1 MIPILRL
8 SRMRYTYLLLFL
20 LLPILPANP
29 QSGAKFPNFS
39 TQNSEVKNPNLAWQ
53 IQNRIS
59 PSIDGQNI
67 FSIQY
72 HTDGRSALIGTTDFY
87 IYRISLLDGSMIW
100 KTEAKMHYQK
110 EFDGPKI
117 FDVSPDGKTFLSF
130 GQTDPNSQSSERYLV
145 MRSSTNGSITKSF
158 TAENSL
164 FYSITA
170 DIDYRYP
177 GDESKTN
184 REEAGLSPNWILTID
199 NAKFIEN
206 GKKILVSYKHNME
219 GPHFYDRRLI
229 IYDSI
234 SGEKLNDFQLTAD
247 PNSADWTQP
256 AGFEIAH
263 LQFPYQYVN
272 KRNSI
277 IYGNAHGRIHEITPS
292 IMNQNM
298 SMEIVEEKP
307 AGPIVYIPRSDSE
320 DLETK
325 DRQTIRS
332 VAITPD
338 GNYLYCSAGVE
349 TGFIQFYGFN
359 LTTKKEMFRST
370 FFDAGEIYAPSNQIL
385 IIGGLYSS
393 GKFYIV
399 DTQKGELLFA
409 SNDDDNY
416 IHPHLFSVHPKQ
428 KEVLALSTGNQ
439 IVILR
444 PQGGTTPW

>member
-1 MIPILRL
+1 
-8 SRMRYTYLLLFL
+8 MRYPLLFVL
-20 LLPILPANP
+20 FLFPIMSVHS
-29 QSGAKFPNFS
+29 QSVAIFPKVQNEGAS
-39 TQNSEVKNPNLAWQ
+39 VSNPNLSWQ
-53 IQNRIS
+53 IQTRIT

-67 FSIQY
+67 FSIRY
-72 HTDGRSALIGTTDFY
+72 HSDGKSALIGTTDFY
-87 IYRISLLDGSMIW
+87 LYRISLVDGSLIW
-100 KTEAKMHYQK
+100 KTEAKMQYQK

-117 FDVSPDGKTFLSF
+117 FDVSPDGQFFLSF

-145 MRSSTNGSITKSF
+145 IRSSANGSIMKSF
-158 TAENSL
+158 PAENSL
-164 FYSITA
+164 FYSVTA

-219 GPHFYDRRLI
+219 GPNFYDRRFM
-229 IYDSI
+229 IYDTAT
-234 SGEKLNDFQLTAD
+234 GNKLNDFQLTAD

-263 LQFPYQYVN
+263 LQLPFQYIQ

-277 IYGNAHGRIHEITPS
+277 LYGNAHGRIHEITPS
-292 IMNQNM
+292 VMNQNM
-298 SMEIVEEKP
+298 SIEIVEEKP

-320 DLETK
+320 DIETK

-338 GNYLYCSAGVE
+338 GNHLFCSAGVE
-349 TGFIQFYGFN
+349 TGFIQLYGFN
-359 LTTKKEMFRST
+359 LSTKKEMFRSS

-385 IIGGLYSS
+385 IIGGLYST
-393 GKFYIV
+393 GKVYIV
-399 DTQKGELLFA
+399 DTKLGELLFV
-409 SNDDDNY
+409 SNDDESY
-416 IHPHLFSVHPKQ
+416 IHPNLLAVHPKQ
-428 KEVLALSTGNQ
+428 KEVLGLSTGNQ

-444 PQGGTTPW
+444 PQGGSSPW

>member
-1 MIPILRL
+1 
-8 SRMRYTYLLLFL
+8 MRYTYLFALLMF
-20 LLPILPANP
+20 PIISVSP
-29 QSGAKFPNFS
+29 QTMAKFPQF
-39 TQNSEVKNPNLAWQ
+39 QNDWPSVTNTNLSWQ
-53 IQNRIS
+53 IQTRIT
-59 PSIDGQNI
+59 PAIDGQNI

-72 HTDGRSALIGTTDFY
+72 HSDGKSALIGTTDFW
-87 IYRISLLDGSMIW
+87 IYRISLVDGSLIW

-117 FDVSPDGKTFLSF
+117 FDISPDGQFFLSF

-145 MRSSTNGSITKSF
+145 IRSSANGSITKFLPS
-158 TAENSL
+158 ENSL
-164 FYSITA
+164 FYSVTA

-184 REEAGLSPNWILTID
+184 RQEAGLSPNWILTID
-199 NAKFIEN
+199 NARFIEN

-219 GPHFYDRRLI
+219 GPNFYDRRLI
-229 IYDSI
+229 IYDTVM
-234 SGEKLNDFQLTAD
+234 GKKLNDFQLTAD

-263 LQFPYQYVN
+263 LQFPFHYVS

-277 IYGNAHGRIHEITPS
+277 LYGNAHGRIHEITPS
-292 IMNQNM
+292 VMDQNM
-298 SMEIVEEKP
+298 SFEIVEEKP

-332 VAITPD
+332 IAVTPD
-338 GNYLYCSAGVE
+338 GNHLFCSAGVE

-359 LTTKKEMFRST
+359 LTTKKEMFRSS
-370 FFDAGEIYAPSNQIL
+370 FFDAGDVFAPSNQIL

-393 GKFYIV
+393 GKVYIV
-399 DTQKGELLFA
+399 DTKLGELLFV
-409 SNDDDNY
+409 SNNDENY
-416 IHPHLFSVHPKQ
+416 IHPHLLAVHPKQ
-428 KEVLALSTGNQ
+428 KEVLGLSTGNQ

-444 PQGGTTPW
+444 PQGGSTPW